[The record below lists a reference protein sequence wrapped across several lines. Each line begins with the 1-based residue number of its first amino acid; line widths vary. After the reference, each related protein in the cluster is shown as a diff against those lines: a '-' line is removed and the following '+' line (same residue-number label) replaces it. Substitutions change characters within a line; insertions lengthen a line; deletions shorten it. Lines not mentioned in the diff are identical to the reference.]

1 MGFIQNI
8 VERYRQ
14 QTVEKNT
21 ACEQYIMRIDRAMQ
35 EMNGL
40 FTNSLAP
47 VTPEGETQW
56 ATCHNDLLIN
66 PDVQRIRGA
75 ARYGELAAKQTQ
87 LRQAVGELKQRII
100 VHNERV
106 LQMRIQGAYALI
118 GKVEGRELDRQQMAC
133 IVKEAHSHLVLAGA
147 GTGKTTTIVGKIKY
161 LIKSGQ
167 CNPQDILVLSFTNV
181 SAAEM
186 SQRID
191 RETGCHINAVTFH
204 KLGINIITK
213 VEGIVPKIFHID
225 MRKFILEQLRF
236 QMQSE
241 QYLRLLSSYL
251 LNHRIIDRSE
261 FDFRNMKEYT
271 EYLQMNPPTTIGNET
286 VKSYGEM
293 EIANFL
299 AQNNVEYIYEHPYR
313 IDTRTA
319 EYGQY
324 KPDFYLPDYDVYIE
338 YFGVDKN
345 GEVPSY
351 FQGAHGMTA
360 SQAYQAAMDWKRRTH
375 RDNGTVMVEC
385 YAYERLE
392 GTLLE
397 NLARKLTDHRVILSP
412 KSAQELWEQVADG
425 GDTVLDGVVT
435 LLETVMNLIKSNG
448 YTVSGV
454 RRKNGGLHARRNA
467 LVLSLAE
474 PIMDAYDSCL
484 KEHGEIDFNDMIRL
498 ATRYVEEG
506 KYVNPYKYVIVD
518 EYQDISRS
526 RFNLL
531 DRMRKSADYV
541 LFCVGDD
548 WQSIYRFAG
557 SDINFIL
564 NFQQYWGRSETS
576 RIETTYRFTQKLAE
590 ISGDF
595 IMRNPAQMRKSIRGT
610 ADIPGFA
617 MGEIHAFTDKH
628 AIQFMLEKLDDLPQK
643 SNVFFVG
650 RYSFDVRMLKDNE
663 SLVCRYDNV
672 SGQMEVR
679 YPPRPDLQMHF
690 VTAHRSKGLQADY
703 IFILNNKDA
712 RMGFPSK
719 IQDAP
724 IVQLL
729 LEKGDQYPNAEERR
743 LFYVALTRAK
753 KKAYILTVEGH
764 ESSFVKELRAR
775 YGEMFRQEQYSC
787 PLCGGKLLKKTGPYG
802 DFLGC
807 CNYRATGCKY
817 TRSLKKRGIY

>member
-8 VERYRQ
+8 IEQYRQ
-14 QTVEKNT
+14 RAEERNI
-21 ACEQYIMRIDRAMQ
+21 ACEQYIIRMDRALQ
-35 EMNGL
+35 ELNGL
-40 FTNSLAP
+40 FAEPLSP
-47 VTPEGETQW
+47 VTPEKETQW
-56 ATCHNDLLIN
+56 SERYCNLLTD
-66 PDVQRIRGA
+66 PEVQRTRGA
-75 ARYGELAAKQTQ
+75 ARFGELTARQTQ
-87 LRQAVGELKQRII
+87 LRQAVGALKQRIT

-106 LQMRIQGAYALI
+106 LQMRIHNAYALI
-118 GKVEGRELDRQQMAC
+118 GKVEGRELDRQQMTC

-147 GTGKTTTIVGKIKY
+147 GTGKTTTIVGKVKY
-161 LIKSGQ
+161 LVKSGQ
-167 CNPQDILVLSFTNV
+167 CGPKDILVLSFTNV

-191 RETGCHINAVTFH
+191 REIGCHIDAVTFH

-213 VEGIVPKIFHID
+213 VEGIVPKIFQID
-225 MRKFILEQLRF
+225 MRKFILEQMRL

-241 QYLRLLSSYL
+241 RYLRLLSSYL
-251 LNHRIIDRSE
+251 LSHRVLDRSE
-261 FDFRNMKEYT
+261 FDFRNMEEYR
-271 EYLQMNPPTTIGNET
+271 EYLQMNPPTTLSNET

-299 AQNNVEYIYEHPYR
+299 AQNNVAYIYEHPYR
-313 IDTRTA
+313 VDTRTA

-324 KPDFYLPDYDVYIE
+324 KPDFYLPDYDIYIE
-338 YFGVDKN
+338 YFGINKN

-351 FQGAHGMTA
+351 FRGAHGMTA
-360 SQAYQAAMDWKRRTH
+360 SQAYQASMDWKRRMH
-375 RDNGTVMVEC
+375 RENGTVMVEC

-392 GTLLE
+392 GMLLE
-397 NLARKLTDHRVILSP
+397 NLTQKLTDHRVTLAP
-412 KSAQELWEQVADG
+412 KSAQELWEQVGAG
-425 GDTVLDGVVT
+425 GDAVLDGVAS

-448 YTVSGV
+448 YSISRV
-454 RRKNGGLHARRNA
+454 RQMNGGIHARRNA

-474 PIMDAYDSCL
+474 PILEAYDSCL
-484 KEHGEIDFNDMIRL
+484 KNRGEIDFNDMIRL

-506 KYVNPYKYVIVD
+506 KYENPYKYVIVD

-526 RFNLL
+526 RFALL
-531 DRMRKSADYV
+531 DRMRKSADYD

-557 SDINFIL
+557 SDIGFIL
-564 NFQQYWGRSETS
+564 NFQQYWGQSETS

-595 IMRNPAQMRKSIRGT
+595 IMRNPAQMRKYIRGM

-617 MGEIHAFTDKH
+617 LGEINAYTDKY
-628 AIQFMLEKLDDLPQK
+628 AVQFIVEKLDDLPQK
-643 SNVFFVG
+643 SSVFFIG
-650 RYSFDVRMLKDNE
+650 RYSFDVDMLKANKALD
-663 SLVCRYDNV
+663 CRYDNTI
-672 SGQMEVR
+672 GQIQVI

-703 IFILNNKDA
+703 IFILNNKNA

-724 IVQLL
+724 ILQLL
-729 LEKGDQYPNAEERR
+729 LEKCDQYPDAEERR

-753 KKAYILTVEGH
+753 KKVFILTLEGY
-764 ESSFVKELRAR
+764 ESSFVRELRTQ
-775 YGEMFRQEQYSC
+775 YGEMLRQERFSC
-787 PLCGGKLLKKTGPYG
+787 PLCGGKLQKKTGPYG
-802 DFLGC
+802 EFLGC
-807 CNYRATGCKY
+807 CNYRTTGCKY
-817 TRSLKKRGIY
+817 TKSLKMKGD

>member
-8 VERYRQ
+8 IDYYIQKTVERN
-14 QTVEKNT
+14 TV
-21 ACEQYIMRIDRAMQ
+21 CEQFIMRMDRAMQ
-35 EMNGL
+35 EMNDL
-40 FTNSLAP
+40 FSNSLTP
-47 VTPEGETQW
+47 VTQEKENLW
-56 ATCHNDLLIN
+56 FARHCDLLTN
-66 PDVQRIRGA
+66 PDIQRTRGA
-75 ARYGELAAKQTQ
+75 ARYGELATKQMQ
-87 LRQAVGELKQRII
+87 LRQAVGELKQRIAG
-100 VHNERV
+100 HNERV
-106 LQMRIQGAYALI
+106 LQARIHCAYALI
-118 GKVEGRELDRQQMAC
+118 GKVEGRKLDQQQMAC

-167 CNPQDILVLSFTNV
+167 YDPKDILVLSFTNV

-191 RETGCHINAVTFH
+191 RETGCHIAAVTFH

-213 VEGIVPKIFHID
+213 VEGIMPKIFQID
-225 MRKFILEQLRF
+225 MKKFILEQLRL

-251 LNHRIIDRSE
+251 LNHRVVDRSE
-261 FDFRNMKEYT
+261 FDFQNMKEYT
-271 EYLQMNPPTTIGNET
+271 EYLQMNPPTTISNEI

-299 AQNNVEYIYEHPYR
+299 VQNNVAYIYENPYR
-313 IDTRTA
+313 IDTCTA

-324 KPDFYLPDYDVYIE
+324 KPDFYLPQYDIYIE
-338 YFGVDKN
+338 YFGINKN

-351 FQGAHGMTA
+351 FRGAHGMTA
-360 SQAYQAAMDWKRRTH
+360 SQSYQASMDWKRRTH
-375 RDNGTVMVEC
+375 RANGTVMVEC

-397 NLARKLTDHRVILSP
+397 NLAKKLIDHRVTLSP
-412 KSAQELWEQVADG
+412 KSAQELWEQMAG
-425 GDTVLDGVVT
+425 EGDTVLDGVAT

-448 YTVSGV
+448 YTISEV
-454 RRKNGGLHARRNA
+454 RRKNGGIHARRNA
-467 LVLSLAE
+467 LVLSLVE
-474 PIMDAYDSCL
+474 PIMDAYDSYL
-484 KEHGEIDFNDMIRL
+484 KERGEIDFNDMIRL
-498 ATRYVEEG
+498 ATQYVKEG

-526 RFNLL
+526 RFELL
-531 DRMRKSADYV
+531 DRMRKSADYA

-557 SDINFIL
+557 SDIGFIL
-564 NFQQYWGRSETS
+564 DFQQYWGRSETS

-595 IMRNPAQMRKSIRGT
+595 IMRNPAQMRKSIKGM
-610 ADIPGFA
+610 ADFPGFA
-617 MGEIHAFTDKH
+617 MGEINAFTDRLV
-628 AIQFMLEKLDDLPQK
+628 IQFMVERLDDLPQK
-643 SNVFFVG
+643 SSVFFIG
-650 RYSFDVRMLKDNE
+650 RYTFDKRMLKDNE

-672 SGQMEVR
+672 SGRMEVR
-679 YPPRPDLQMHF
+679 YPPRPDLQMYF
-690 VTAHRSKGLQADY
+690 VTAHRAKGLQADY

-724 IVQLL
+724 ILQLL
-729 LEKGDQYPNAEERR
+729 LEKSDQYPDAEERR

-753 KKAYILTVEGH
+753 KKVYILTLEGH

-775 YGEMFRQEQYSC
+775 YGELLRQEQFSC

-807 CNYRATGCKY
+807 CNYRTTGCKY
-817 TRSLKKRGIY
+817 TKSLKKKGD

>member
-8 VERYRQ
+8 IEQYRQ
-14 QTVEKNT
+14 RAEERNI
-21 ACEQYIMRIDRAMQ
+21 ACEQYIIRMDRALQ
-35 EMNGL
+35 ELNGL
-40 FTNSLAP
+40 FAEPLSP
-47 VTPEGETQW
+47 VTPEKETQW
-56 ATCHNDLLIN
+56 SERYCNLLTD
-66 PDVQRIRGA
+66 PEVQRTRGA
-75 ARYGELAAKQTQ
+75 ARFGELTARQTQ
-87 LRQAVGELKQRII
+87 LRQAVGALKQRIT

-106 LQMRIQGAYALI
+106 LQMRIHNAYALI
-118 GKVEGRELDRQQMAC
+118 GKVEGRELDRQQMTC

-147 GTGKTTTIVGKIKY
+147 GTGKTTTIVGKVKY
-161 LIKSGQ
+161 LVKSGQ
-167 CNPQDILVLSFTNV
+167 CGPKDILVLSFTNV

-191 RETGCHINAVTFH
+191 REIGCHIDAVTFH

-213 VEGIVPKIFHID
+213 VEGIVPKIFQID
-225 MRKFILEQLRF
+225 MRKFILEQMRL

-241 QYLRLLSSYL
+241 RYLRLLSSYL
-251 LNHRIIDRSE
+251 LSHRVLDRSE
-261 FDFRNMKEYT
+261 FDFRNMEEYR
-271 EYLQMNPPTTIGNET
+271 EYLQMNPPTTLSNET

-299 AQNNVEYIYEHPYR
+299 AQNNVAYIYEHPYR
-313 IDTRTA
+313 VDTRTA

-324 KPDFYLPDYDVYIE
+324 KPDFYLPDYDIYIE
-338 YFGVDKN
+338 YFGINKN

-351 FQGAHGMTA
+351 FRGAHGMTA
-360 SQAYQAAMDWKRRTH
+360 SQAYQASMDWKRRMH
-375 RDNGTVMVEC
+375 RENGTVMVEC

-392 GTLLE
+392 GMLLE
-397 NLARKLTDHRVILSP
+397 NLTQKLTDHGVTLSP
-412 KSAQELWEQVADG
+412 KSAQELWEQAGAG
-425 GDTVLDGVVT
+425 GDAVLDGVAS

-448 YTVSGV
+448 YSISRV
-454 RRKNGGLHARRNA
+454 RQMNGGIHAQRNE

-474 PIMDAYDSCL
+474 PIIEAYDSCL
-484 KEHGEIDFNDMIRL
+484 KNRGEIDFNDMIRL

-506 KYVNPYKYVIVD
+506 KFENPYKYVIVD

-526 RFNLL
+526 RFALL
-531 DRMRKSADYV
+531 DRMRKSADYD

-557 SDINFIL
+557 SDIGFIL
-564 NFQQYWGRSETS
+564 NFQQYWGQSETS

-595 IMRNPAQMRKSIRGT
+595 IMRNPAQMRKSIRGM

-617 MGEIHAFTDKH
+617 LGEINAYTDKY
-628 AIQFMLEKLDDLPQK
+628 AVQFMVEKLDDLPQK
-643 SNVFFVG
+643 SSVFFIG
-650 RYSFDVRMLKDNE
+650 RYFFDVDMLKANKALD
-663 SLVCRYDNV
+663 CRYDNTT
-672 SGQMEVR
+672 GQIQVI

-703 IFILNNKDA
+703 IFILNNKNA

-724 IVQLL
+724 ILQLL
-729 LEKGDQYPNAEERR
+729 LEKCDQYPDAEERR

-753 KKAYILTVEGH
+753 KKVFILTLEGY
-764 ESSFVKELRAR
+764 ESSFVRELRTQ
-775 YGEMFRQEQYSC
+775 YGEMLRQERFSC
-787 PLCGGKLLKKTGPYG
+787 PLCGGKLQKKTGPYG
-802 DFLGC
+802 EFLGC
-807 CNYRATGCKY
+807 CNYRTTGCKY
-817 TRSLKKRGIY
+817 TKSLKMKGD